1 MRKLTLDLDTLAVQS
16 FSPAPARSG
25 RGTAH
30 GYAAD
35 TVLLPTPDDTGGV
48 GTGETSVD
56 CFTCENSC
64 AGRTC

>member
-1 MRKLTLDLDTLAVQS
+1 MRKLKLDLDALAVQS
-16 FSPAPARSG
+16 VSPAPARAG

-30 GYAAD
+30 GYQAD
-35 TVLLPTPDDTGGV
+35 TALLPQPDDTGG

-56 CFTCENSC
+56 CLTCENSC